1 LNPISRSAVRHQVGA
16 ATTKPARDP
25 DSVSELPHRC
35 FGSHIVRPWRDATW
49 RPESPLRAMGFFPRV
64 SARVRCSSESGR
76 RQARPVCP
84 KSADIVAKVENR
96 ATQKISPKPI
106 SGLLRCCI
114 ACQRHCGDLWS
125 ILNKTIWS
133 LTSPRAIRISGSK
146 NFRASPQKDFC
157 NNICQQRKSAAR
169 MREGGVRSLRKSEHP
184 AR

>member
-1 LNPISRSAVRHQVGA
+1 MREYPLLAYIVSYSGA
-16 ATTKPARDP
+16 AA
-25 DSVSELPHRC
+25 
-35 FGSHIVRPWRDATW
+35 
-49 RPESPLRAMGFFPRV
+49 RPEL
-64 SARVRCSSESGR
+64 
-76 RQARPVCP
+76 
-84 KSADIVAKVENR
+84 ADIVAKVENR

-157 NNICQQRKSAAR
+157 NNIGHKCEVPTTSTY
-169 MREGGVRSLRKSEHP
+169 V
-184 AR
+184 